1 MLVRND
7 IRRAFTSPMT
17 SNEAKHRISD
27 WFHQWRSPLRRF
39 LLGKAR
45 VRAADVD
52 DVAQEVFLR
61 LMRYGTAELVEH
73 PRAYLYK
80 VASNVAAEWSIRA
93 RNQRP
98 HDSRWLCDLID
109 GDQPESPLLRGQI
122 QQEIERGL
130 ATLAPRQREV
140 LELYFIENLTHAQIA
155 ARRGESL
162 RGVRRQFIKSYEQL
176 RTVLDPDLLGAIT
189 HGSE

>member
-1 MLVRND
+1 
-7 IRRAFTSPMT
+7 MT
-17 SNEAKHRISD
+17 TEDAKSRISD
-27 WFHQWRSPLRRF
+27 WFCQWRSPLRRF

-98 HDSRWLCDLID
+98 HDSRWLSNLID
-109 GDQPESPLLRGQI
+109 GREPELPLLRRQI
-122 QQEIERGL
+122 KEEIDRGL
-130 ATLAPRQREV
+130 AMLAPNQREV
-140 LELYFIENLTHAQIA
+140 LELYFNENLTHAQIA

-162 RGVRRQFIKSYEQL
+162 RSVRRRFVKSYQKL
-176 RTVLDPDLLGAIT
+176 RTVLDVDLLGAIT
-189 HGSE
+189 YGSD